1 MKTST
6 LIKRFSPYFKPYK
19 HILFFDLFCAGLTSA
34 CDIVLP
40 LLVRSLAQKGID
52 DISNLTIEF
61 ILKLA
66 GIYLLLRII
75 DVAATYFM
83 ANIGHI
89 MGAKIETDMR
99 SALFAHLQKL
109 SFRYYS
115 DTKVGQLMARITSDL
130 FDVTEFAHHCP
141 EEFFIAGLKISISFI
156 ILCTINIPLTLII
169 FLIIPFMVYF
179 CAKFNHKMKTTFRK
193 NRVQVGEINAQVEDS
208 LLGIRVVKSF
218 TGEQIEIDKFKKGNE
233 NWLNIKKE
241 NYNIMGAFTATNRA
255 FDGLLYLSVIVMG
268 GFFMINRLIT
278 PADFMAYILY
288 IATLMAT
295 IRKIIEFAEQFQRGL
310 TGIDRFFEIMDVEP
324 DVDDNKDAI
333 DVEKLKGEIKLEN
346 VSFAYADDPNT
357 YVLKDVNID
366 IHSGQNIALVGPS
379 GGGKSTI
386 CNLIPRFYD
395 VTSGKV
401 TIDGIDVRKMKQKD
415 LRKQIGMVQQDVYLF
430 SGTIYENIL
439 YGKPNAT
446 KEEVIDAA
454 KKAGAH
460 EFIIKTPNGYDT
472 FVGERGIKL
481 SGGQKQR
488 ISIAR
493 VFLKNPPIL
502 ILDEATSALDNES
515 EKLVQESLG
524 RLSKGRTVITI
535 AHRLSTVRSADMIFV
550 LTENGISEN
559 GTHKE
564 LITKNGVYA
573 NLYELAK
580 GF

>member
-333 DVEKLKGEIKLEN
+333 DVEKLNGEIKLEN